1 MLEHELELRFCKARR
16 AAIELDYQNL
26 NPEQRRA
33 VLATEGPLLLLA
45 GAGSGKTT
53 VLIHRIANL
62 MKYGR
67 GSDCDEAPE
76 WVGEEDLAFL
86 ESYVQRCDPSVRCA
100 DSSPQRGAN
109 ASFRRLLTM
118 KLIGVIPARYA
129 STRMPGKPLADILGK
144 PMIWWVYQEAKKCK
158 KLDDVFIATDDER
171 IAEACRTYGMEYCMT
186 SPDHDTPT
194 GRIWEVSTKVEA
206 DLYLQIMGDEPLI
219 NVKAFDLIL
228 PDTLP
233 EDPYYVAV
241 LTNRMEHP
249 ADVID
254 FSNQKVVTNAA
265 REILMISR
273 SPIPY
278 PKGTLD
284 FEYEKVTGIQ
294 LYSRRA
300 LAFYHETPKSIL
312 EKAEENDMM
321 RFVENAHKVHAIVS
335 PYKTV
340 SVDTP
345 KDLALVSEILKGK
358 E

>member
-1 MLEHELELRFCKARR
+1 MAKTIIT
-16 AAIELDYQNL
+16 AALTGAVTPAGYKI
-26 NPEQRRA
+26 PETPQQ
-33 VLATEGPLLLLA
+33 
-45 GAGSGKTT
+45 
-53 VLIHRIANL
+53 IANEAYDAWKL
-62 MKYGR
+62 GAAVVHLHMRADDGLGAMDKEKFR
-67 GSDCDEAPE
+67 ETIKLIRSHKDCDVIINCTSSGASPE
-76 WVGEEDLAFL
+76 H
-86 ESYVQRCDPSVRCA
+86 P
-100 DSSPQRGAN
+100 
-109 ASFRRLLTM
+109 
-118 KLIGVIPARYA
+118 
-129 STRMPGKPLADILGK
+129 
-144 PMIWWVYQEAKKCK
+144 
-158 KLDDVFIATDDER
+158 ATDDER
-171 IAEACRTYGMEYCMT
+171 IADACKTYDMRYIMT

-194 GRIWEVSTKVEA
+194 GRIWEVSTVEDA
-206 DLYLQIMGDEPLI
+206 DLYLQLMGDEPLV
-219 NVKAFDLIL
+219 NPAAFDLIL

-233 EDPYYVAV
+233 DDPYYVAV
-241 LTNRMEHP
+241 LTNIMEHP

-265 REILMISR
+265 REILLISR

-294 LYSRRA
+294 LYSKQA
-300 LAFYHETPKSIL
+300 LKFYHDTPKSIL

-321 RFVENAHKVHAIVS
+321 RFIENGHKVHAIVS

>member
-1 MLEHELELRFCKARR
+1 
-16 AAIELDYQNL
+16 
-26 NPEQRRA
+26 
-33 VLATEGPLLLLA
+33 
-45 GAGSGKTT
+45 
-53 VLIHRIANL
+53 
-62 MKYGR
+62 
-67 GSDCDEAPE
+67 
-76 WVGEEDLAFL
+76 
-86 ESYVQRCDPSVRCA
+86 
-100 DSSPQRGAN
+100 
-109 ASFRRLLTM
+109 M

-249 ADVID
+249 
-254 FSNQKVVTNAA
+254 
-265 REILMISR
+265 
-273 SPIPY
+273 
-278 PKGTLD
+278 KGTLD

-321 RFVENAHKVHAIVS
+321 RFVENGHKVHAIVS